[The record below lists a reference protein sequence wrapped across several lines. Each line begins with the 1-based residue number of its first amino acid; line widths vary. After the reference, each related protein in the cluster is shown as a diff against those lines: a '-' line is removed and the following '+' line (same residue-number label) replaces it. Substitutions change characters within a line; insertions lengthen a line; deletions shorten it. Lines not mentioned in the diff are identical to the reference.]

1 MTTHHDL
8 AVTASGL
15 VKQFGDTRAV
25 DGIDLEVRRGEIFGV
40 LGPNGAGKTTMLSM
54 LATLARIDAGEAE
67 IFGVDVLRQPHQ
79 VRQLI
84 GVTGQYASVDENLT
98 ASENLRLF
106 GRLLGL
112 SRADAMERAT
122 TLIGQFGLEE
132 AADRQ
137 IATFSGGMR
146 RRLDLAASLIR
157 RPPLIFLD
165 EPTTGL
171 DPRTRG
177 QMWDTIRSLV
187 ADGST
192 VLLTTQYLDE
202 ADQLADR
209 VAVIDRGRKVAE
221 GTPDELKTSVGASTL
236 QLRLQDPDQVSPA
249 ARILERVLRQAAGV
263 DARGGR
269 PQRGTRG
276 RRPGRR
282 RADRAPRG
290 PGQHRVRLSR
300 EAEPRRGLPRPHR
313 TRHQRARPHRRRT
326 GARTM
331 STLTTEAPR
340 VDPALAVDY
349 DVTDRLSPVETLSQ
363 TLSMAWRATKKMR
376 RNPEQ
381 FFDVLIQPLLF
392 TAMFAYIFGG
402 AVSGDVESYLPLLI
416 PGILA
421 QTTLTACIATG
432 IQLREDMDKGVFDR
446 FRSLPIARIAPLAGP
461 MLADVIRYTVATGL
475 TFATGIAM
483 GYRPGGGVP
492 GVLAATLLT
501 IACGWSMAW
510 IFTWIGIKGRS
521 AQSVQAMSM
530 MIMFP
535 LTFMSNSF
543 VPADTLPGWLQAF
556 VNINPVS
563 HVVTAV
569 RDLANHGQ
577 VTGQV
582 GWAVV
587 ACLAV
592 IAIFAPLS
600 VRSYRKAL

>member
-1 MTTHHDL
+1 M
-8 AVTASGL
+8 
-15 VKQFGDTRAV
+15 R
-25 DGIDLEVRRGEIFGV
+25 
-40 LGPNGAGKTTMLSM
+40 
-54 LATLARIDAGEAE
+54 
-67 IFGVDVLRQPHQ
+67 RQPHQ

-98 ASENLRLF
+98 ANENLWLF

-112 SRADAMERAT
+112 SRADAKERAT
-122 TLIGQFGLEE
+122 TLIEQFGLEE

-236 QLRLQDPDQVSPA
+236 QLRLEDPDQLSPA
-249 ARILERVLRQAAGV
+249 AEILERVLRQEPVSTPEAGGLNVALEAADQAA
-263 DARGGR
+263 DALIALR
-269 PQRGTRG
+269 Q
-276 RRPGRR
+276 GRR
-282 RADRAPRG
+282 RASPPSRSRSPASTRSSSPSPGTTPAWPR
-290 PGQHRVRLSR
+290 H
-300 EAEPRRGLPRPHR
+300 
-313 TRHQRARPHRRRT
+313 HRRRT

-331 STLTTEAPR
+331 TTITTEAPR
-340 VDPALAVDY
+340 VDPTLPVDY
-349 DVTDRLSPVETLSQ
+349 DVTDRVSPVETLNQ

-402 AVSGDVESYLPLLI
+402 AVSGDVGSYLPLII

-461 MLADVIRYTVATGL
+461 MLADVIRYTVATVL

-492 GVLAATLLT
+492 GSARPRPCSRSPAA
-501 IACGWSMAW
+501 
-510 IFTWIGIKGRS
+510 GRWPGSSPGS
-521 AQSVQAMSM
+521 ASRA
-530 MIMFP
+530 
-535 LTFMSNSF
+535 
-543 VPADTLPGWLQAF
+543 A
-556 VNINPVS
+556 
-563 HVVTAV
+563 
-569 RDLANHGQ
+569 
-577 VTGQV
+577 
-582 GWAVV
+582 
-587 ACLAV
+587 
-592 IAIFAPLS
+592 APS
-600 VRSYRKAL
+600 RCRRCR